1 MVAHQLQKAK
11 QQFSAVAE
19 KAAKGAPQLVTKHGR
34 PFVVIVSA
42 DDWRKTREAEPG
54 MWDVLR
60 SCPADLSEL
69 ALTRNKDLPRR
80 VAL

>member
-1 MVAHQLQKAK
+1 VIAHQLQTAK

-42 DDWRKTREAEPG
+42 DDWCKNRGAERG
-54 MWDVLR
+54 IWDVLR

-69 ALTRNKDLPRR
+69 ALTRNTDLPRR